1 MIKLYISASLDI
13 QKEKKRCGQCYFSQQ
28 DILTKKFNADY
39 YSLFIE
45 NLVKK
50 QYIPAFQMFVV
61 LRNQNMKENLGCFD

>member
-39 YSLFIE
+39 YSLFVE
-45 NLVKK
+45 NLVEL
-50 QYIPAFQMFVV
+50 Q
-61 LRNQNMKENLGCFD
+61 